1 MGDVERPEA
10 EPPPHVALSSRPQT
24 HRCTREHPNGWKW
37 RRMESIRLK
46 AGLVLLTAGVLLS
59 SPLAC
64 AGHPPPPADRI
75 LDVNVKDF
83 KIEPRLPTT
92 TSGRVEL
99 RVRNAGPATHEFVV
113 VRSDLPADQLP
124 IAADG
129 LSVDEDKVV
138 PAGELDEVEAGSTGT
153 LTLALTPGRYVLFC
167 NLEGHYLIGMS
178 ASIEVTD
185 DA

>member
-1 MGDVERPEA
+1 MLAAGATLLLLFGCAGD
-10 EPPPHVALSSRPQT
+10 PPPT
-24 HRCTREHPNGWKW
+24 
-37 RRMESIRLK
+37 
-46 AGLVLLTAGVLLS
+46 
-59 SPLAC
+59 
-64 AGHPPPPADRI
+64 ADRV
-75 LDVNVKDF
+75 LEVRVKDF
-83 KIEPRLPTT
+83 RIEPTLPTT

-129 LSVDEDKVV
+129 LSVDEDRVV
-138 PAGELDEVEAGSTGT
+138 PVGELDEVEAGSTET
-153 LTLALTPGRYVLFC
+153 LTLPLTPGRYVLFC

-185 DA
+185 DV